1 MPQIEPQ
8 DESLKSLKGLHL
20 WHAPMSSCSQRCRI
34 VLAETE
40 QDYESHLVDL
50 EKGEHATPDY
60 QRIHPKGLVPAFVDN
75 GALYIESIDII
86 QQIAGPD
93 SPLFAAGSGDLLGR
107 ADDAQVDLK
116 ILSHE
121 FLFRAR
127 PPMSAEQAE
136 AFDKAHQ
143 NDWLR
148 QFKRDFANGFDPD
161 RLNQAAARTDAGFQ
175 HLEAQLADGRDWLE
189 GDVFSLSDVAWMPN
203 IHRFSLMDWPF
214 ENTPYLASWF
224 DRIKA
229 RPSYQKGLLDWQPE
243 PVAPLFAAYTK
254 TRQAQKTDIR
264 SLPHFSEI

>member
-8 DESLKSLKGLHL
+8 NEMLKSLKGLHL
-20 WHAPMSSCSQRCRI
+20 WHASMSSCSQRCRI

-50 EKGEHATPDY
+50 AKGEHATPEY

-75 GALYIESIDII
+75 GSLYIESIDII

-93 SPLFAAGSGDLLGR
+93 SPLLLAASGDLLLR
-107 ADDAQVDLK
+107 ADDAQIDLK
-116 ILSHE
+116 TLSHE
-121 FLFRAR
+121 FLFRAHS
-127 PPMSAEQAE
+127 PISAEDAE

-148 QFKRDFANGFDPD
+148 QFRRDFANGFDPD
-161 RLNQAAARTDAGFQ
+161 RLNQAAARTDAGF
-175 HLEAQLADGRDWLE
+175 HYLDAQLADGRDWLD

-203 IHRFSLMDWPF
+203 VHRFNLMDWPF

-224 DRIKA
+224 ERIKA
-229 RPSYQKGLLDWQPE
+229 RPSYKKGLLNWQAE
-243 PVAPLFAAYTK
+243 SVASLFTTYTQ
-254 TRQAQKTDIR
+254 TRQAQKTHIR
-264 SLPHFSEI
+264 SLPHFCAI